1 MREEEKEPLYISNE
15 IEYFAVTLLPLI
27 GYIILG
33 LILIEYIA
41 LLVQP
46 QFFNPNWEYQ
56 TMGKIVE
63 TIWAPIIGL
72 TFIFYRREGNTIG
85 PKELRLLSWIS
96 RFALLLGILYLL
108 MVPLLVVNNV
118 RIHELNRAEFIVLFE
133 NNDNQL
139 KKVQKQLDRVS
150 EEQLRR
156 RFPNKNREEVLAQF
170 QDKVKDFKEQAQET
184 YEAQVGDL
192 ITLTVK
198 WCLGAILGATSLIL
212 IWRYTFWARELGGRW
227 R

>member
-1 MREEEKEPLYISNE
+1 MAEEKKEPLYISEE
-15 IEYFAVTLLPLI
+15 IEYFAVTLLPLM

-33 LILIEYIA
+33 LILIDYIA

-63 TIWAPIIGL
+63 TIWAPIIGFAL
-72 TFIFYRREGNTIG
+72 IFYRREGNTID

-96 RFALLLGILYLL
+96 RFALLLGILYLF
-108 MVPLLVVNNV
+108 MVPLLVVNTV
-118 RIHELNRAEFIVLFE
+118 RIHELNRAGLIVQFD
-133 NNDNQL
+133 NNENQL
-139 KKVQKQLDRVS
+139 EGVQEQLDRAS
-150 EEQLRR
+150 EEQIRR

-170 QDKVKDFKEQAQET
+170 QDEVKNFKEQALDN

-212 IWRYTFWARELGGRW
+212 IWRYTFWARQLGGRE